1 MADDLVIG
9 TRIEFTTNIDKIN
22 KDIEKICSE
31 LKILESRILNPNFVS
46 RAPQQLVEKEKSQ
59 EK

>member
-22 KDIEKICSE
+22 KDIEKI
-31 LKILESRILNPNFVS
+31 LKKILHLKLF
-46 RAPQQLVEKEKSQ
+46 
-59 EK
+59 

>member
-22 KDIEKICSE
+22 KDIEKISK
-31 LKILESRILNPNFVS
+31 KILHLKLF
-46 RAPQQLVEKEKSQ
+46 
-59 EK
+59 